1 MGMEITSPW
10 QTLPTEIIV
19 HIVALT
25 DNKAS
30 IAAINKQYCAFIT
43 QHNLLEKYPQ
53 SLSSQ
58 DHMNFMVKYAKKSN
72 KSMIK
77 LGLKTASLC
86 GHDYLHMLSF
96 FITKESPL
104 LGTIDTYKNNPH
116 TEIPEKLIYPIMSF
130 LKGYISSINTYKEK
144 LPLDNPRNINR
155 LTTLHVAVNNNHL
168 AFAQLFL
175 AQDPTLLNKRPSY
188 AFAPLHPNE
197 DQLIMITPLEVAIKR
212 NYLSLCEYLLSF
224 KNVKLDTS
232 IDDSTLLEWTAQEG
246 TLEILKLITNRLKEK
261 YSHTQ
266 YSSLFNAKTLK
277 YIIEDRDKTLFL
289 LKEMNYKLPGKT
301 QPLHVFI
308 QSKQSNLII
317 YFVKDICN
325 HPNTNINAQDE
336 DGNTPLLLAIE
347 NNLLDCIYYLLDKEA
362 DPTISNKNLQ
372 TSFHAAALKS
382 TPCIIKKLLNTKN
395 LSNINSCNI
404 EGKTPLICSM
414 QNYSYRCNIKPL
426 LKAGANPNK
435 ANSITGDTPLMG
447 AAYHGSIEEI
457 IRLLKYGADPTIK
470 NLKNKTAYD
479 YTSNTEIKKLLTTKN
494 AFFNTI

>member
-1 MGMEITSPW
+1 METASPW
-10 QTLPTEIIV
+10 QSLPIEIIL
-19 HIVALT
+19 HIAALT

-30 IAAINKQYCAFIT
+30 ISAVNKQCCYSIT

-53 SLSSQ
+53 SLNSQ
-58 DHMNFMVKYAKKSN
+58 DHMNFMVKYAKKRN

-96 FITKESPL
+96 FITKDSPL

-116 TEIPEKLIYPIMSF
+116 TEIPEKLIYPIISF

-144 LPLDNPRNINR
+144 LPLDNPKNINR
-155 LTTLHVAVNNNHL
+155 LTTLHVAVHNGHL

-175 AQDPTLLNKRPSY
+175 AQDPTLLNQIPCYDR
-188 AFAPLHPNE
+188 APLSKNE
-197 DQLIMITPLEVAIKR
+197 KQLIMITPLEVAIKL
-212 NYLSLCEYLLSF
+212 NYLPLCKFLLSF
-224 KNVKLDTS
+224 KNIELNS
-232 IDDSTLLEWTAQEG
+232 SPNNSTLLEWTAQEG

-266 YSSLFNAKTLK
+266 YNSLFSAKILK
-277 YIIEDRDKTLFL
+277 YIIKDRDKTLFL

-308 QSKQSNLII
+308 QSQQSDLVI
-317 YFVKDICN
+317 YSVKDICD

-336 DGNTPLLLAIE
+336 DGNTPLLLAIQ
-347 NNLLDCIYYLLDKEA
+347 NNLLDCIDYLLKKDA

-382 TPCIIKKLLNTKN
+382 TPCIIERLLNTKN

-404 EGKTPLICSM
+404 TGDTPLICSM
-414 QNYSYRCNIKPL
+414 RNYSYRCNIKPL
-426 LKAGANPNK
+426 LKAGANPNT

-447 AAYHGSIEEI
+447 AAYHSNIDGISI
-457 IRLLKYGADPTIK
+457 LLKYGADPNIK
-470 NLKNKTAYD
+470 NLENKTAYD
-479 YTSNTEIKKLLTTKN
+479 YTSNTEIKKLLTTKH

>member
-1 MGMEITSPW
+1 
-10 QTLPTEIIV
+10 
-19 HIVALT
+19 
-25 DNKAS
+25 
-30 IAAINKQYCAFIT
+30 
-43 QHNLLEKYPQ
+43 
-53 SLSSQ
+53 
-58 DHMNFMVKYAKKSN
+58 
-72 KSMIK
+72 MIK

-96 FITKESPL
+96 FITKDSPL

-116 TEIPEKLIYPIMSF
+116 TEIPEKLIYPIISF

-144 LPLDNPRNINR
+144 LPLDNPKNIHR
-155 LTTLHVAVNNNHL
+155 LTTLHVAVHNGHL
-168 AFAQLFL
+168 VFAQLFL
-175 AQDPTLLNKRPSY
+175 AQDPTLLNQIPCYDR
-188 AFAPLHPNE
+188 APLSKNE
-197 DQLIMITPLEVAIKR
+197 NLLIMATPLEVAIRLKC
-212 NYLSLCEYLLSF
+212 LPLCEYLLSF

-232 IDDSTLLEWTAQEG
+232 IDDSTLLEWTAQKG

-266 YSSLFNAKTLK
+266 YNSLFNAKTLK

-301 QPLHVFI
+301 QPLHVII
-308 QSKQSNLII
+308 QSKQSNLVI

-347 NNLLDCIYYLLDKEA
+347 NNLLGCIHYLLEKKA

-404 EGKTPLICSM
+404 AGKTPLICSM

-426 LKAGANPNK
+426 LKAGAHPNK

-447 AAYHGSIEEI
+447 VAYHNNIDG
-457 IRLLKYGADPTIK
+457 IRKLIKYGADPTIK
-470 NLKNKTAYD
+470 N
-479 YTSNTEIKKLLTTKN
+479 
-494 AFFNTI
+494 